1 MNPIDLA
8 VPLVNAG
15 GFAAL
20 SAVLLVL
27 HISSIRQFREEMKEE
42 RAGFAGRNAL
52 LVAAIEKQ
60 TESLLQR
67 FEALADRL
75 SWPNK
80 GRAQT

>member
-27 HISSIRQFREEMKEE
+27 HINSIRQFREEMKEE

-52 LVAAIEKQ
+52 LVTAIERQ
-60 TESLLQR
+60 TEALLAR

-75 SWPNK
+75 AWTQK
-80 GRAQT
+80 GRPQS